1 MLYSRTIALGSDTIQ
16 RNSGRRRCMRS
27 TGALFLLVALE
38 IDESAQS
45 GIFALEYEN
54 VVGESG
60 DLGKVLKFGG

>member
-1 MLYSRTIALGSDTIQ
+1 
-16 RNSGRRRCMRS
+16 MRS